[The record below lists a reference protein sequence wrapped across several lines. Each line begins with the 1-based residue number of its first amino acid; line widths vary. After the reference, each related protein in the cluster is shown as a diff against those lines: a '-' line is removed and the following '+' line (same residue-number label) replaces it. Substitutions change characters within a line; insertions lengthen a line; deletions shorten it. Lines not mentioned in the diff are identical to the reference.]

1 MENDNKL
8 KNKNVETF
16 TDDMVRALE
25 GNKEGL
31 IKKIIH
37 EEEEHEALKENLSP
51 ESKKN
56 KLFMLIS
63 VFLIFLAVTILIFF
77 FFNRDI
83 NTVSVNLQAGSLIF
97 TDKTDFKAIDGLTK
111 EKIEDLVFTQVKN
124 TKVKMGGVESIY
136 LTEKEKIVGFE
147 RLISLIRNEL
157 ILGKNFPISDNFL
170 FGVISKE
177 TKDLFILLKVDS
189 FADIF
194 PVMRVW
200 EKKILDDLHGFFG
213 VDISSATNYLFTK
226 DFEDGIVKNKNA
238 RILKGENG
246 QIILMYVFIK
256 RGFSSV

>member
-77 FFNRDI
+77 FF
-83 NTVSVNLQAGSLIF
+83 
-97 TDKTDFKAIDGLTK
+97 K
-111 EKIEDLVFTQVKN
+111 
-124 TKVKMGGVESIY
+124 
-136 LTEKEKIVGFE
+136 
-147 RLISLIRNEL
+147 L
-157 ILGKNFPISDNFL
+157 ILRRLTD
-170 FGVISKE
+170 
-177 TKDLFILLKVDS
+177 
-189 FADIF
+189 
-194 PVMRVW
+194 
-200 EKKILDDLHGFFG
+200 
-213 VDISSATNYLFTK
+213 
-226 DFEDGIVKNKNA
+226 
-238 RILKGENG
+238 
-246 QIILMYVFIK
+246 
-256 RGFSSV
+256 